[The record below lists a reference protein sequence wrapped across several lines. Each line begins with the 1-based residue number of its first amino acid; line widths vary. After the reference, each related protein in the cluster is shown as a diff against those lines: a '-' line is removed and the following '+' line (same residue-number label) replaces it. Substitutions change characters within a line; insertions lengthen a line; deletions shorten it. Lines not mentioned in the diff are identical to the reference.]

1 MFLQRRH
8 LFVVFVNQSERWI
21 MMKLILMMIILLLAA
36 CSGQSQSA
44 PSSEPA
50 NAVTTKPASEYQV
63 IAKKL
68 QTPWAI
74 DFNGEQIYISER
86 VGTIVKIEGSKFT
99 REQVFLNKAVK
110 PGGEGGFLGFVLAPD
125 FMTTKQAYAYHTY
138 EEAGKT
144 LNRVVI
150 LQENADEWQE
160 VRPLLE
166 GIPGSLN
173 HNGGR
178 LAIGP
183 DQNLYITTGDSSKE
197 ALAQDLKSLGGKI
210 LRMTLDGKIPQD
222 NPFTNSYIYSYGH
235 RNSQGIAWDSQGR
248 LYSSEHGPSGSPGGH
263 DEINLIESG
272 KNYGWPLIIGDE
284 KKEGMV
290 NPLYHTGETAIAPS
304 GISFDADDQLLIAAL
319 RGQKIFKY
327 DPKSNKLNVILENQG
342 RLRDVKIHNG
352 KTYIITNTTDG
363 RRPLKKS
370 L

>member
-1 MFLQRRH
+1 
-8 LFVVFVNQSERWI
+8 
-21 MMKLILMMIILLLAA
+21 MMKLILIMITLMLAA
-36 CSGQSQSA
+36 CSGQSLPT

-50 NAVTTKPASEYQV
+50 QAVTTKPASEYQV

-86 VGTIVKIEGSKFT
+86 VGTIVKIEGSKLT
-99 REQVFLNKAVK
+99 RQQVFLNKAVK
-110 PGGEGGFLGFVLAPD
+110 QGGEGGFLGFLLAPD
-125 FMTTKQAYAYHTY
+125 FAATKQAYAYHTY

-144 LNRVVI
+144 LNRVV
-150 LQENADEWQE
+150 LLKENADGWKE
-160 VRPLLE
+160 VKAYIE
-166 GIPGSLN
+166 GIPGSSN

-183 DQNLYITTGDSSKE
+183 DRNLYITTGDSTKDV
-197 ALAQDLKSLGGKI
+197 LAQDLKSLGGKI
-210 LRMTLDGKIPQD
+210 LRLTLDGKIPQG
-222 NPFTNSYIYSYGH
+222 NPFANSYIYSYGH

-248 LYSSEHGPSGSPGGH
+248 MFSSEHGPSGSPGGH
-263 DEINLIESG
+263 DEINRIEPG

-304 GISFDADDQLLIAAL
+304 GISFDADDQLLVAAL
-319 RGQKIFKY
+319 RGQKLFKY
-327 DPKSNKLNVILENQG
+327 DPKSNQLKVIMENQG

-352 KTYIITNTTDG
+352 KTYIITNNTDG
-363 RRPLKKS
+363 RGTPSADDDRLIM
-370 L
+370 LN